1 MNERLTVGVL
11 GAGRIGKLHVENMLR
26 LPNVEVKTIAD
37 PFIEHAEEWG
47 KALNIPHL
55 VKDPEEIINDPD
67 IDVVFVCSPTDT
79 HIKMIEAAAKAGKN
93 IFCEKPI
100 SFSDEET
107 MHAYK
112 VIKENNVK
120 VQIGFNRRF
129 DKNFA
134 RVEDNVSSGK
144 IGDLHILRITSRD
157 PEPPSLDY
165 VKSSGGLFMDMTIHD
180 FDMARFVSDSEVS
193 EVSVLGAALVNPD
206 ISKVGDIDTAII
218 SLKFENGALGV
229 IDNSREAVYGYDQRI
244 EAFGSKGTTESAN
257 ELDTRVKLSTSESVF
272 EDQPLHFFLER
283 YNDAY
288 INEVEQFFS
297 AIRNDEEVPCTFKDG
312 IMAQRIAQAA
322 KESLVSNK
330 PVKVQKI
337 KE

>member
-1 MNERLTVGVL
+1 MNKKIIVGVL
-11 GAGRIGKLHVENMLR
+11 GAGRIGKLHVENMLK
-26 LPNVEVKTIAD
+26 LPNIEVKTIAD
-37 PFIEHAEEWG
+37 PFIENAEEWG
-47 KALNIPHL
+47 KALNIPNL
-55 VKDPEEIINDPD
+55 VKEPKKIMNDPE
-67 IDVVFVCSPTDT
+67 IDVVFICSPTDT
-79 HIKMIEAAAKAGKN
+79 HIEMIEAAANAGKN

-107 MHAYK
+107 LHAYE
-112 VIKENNVK
+112 VIKKNNVK
-120 VQIGFNRRF
+120 AQIGFNRRF

-157 PEPPSLDY
+157 PEPPNLDY
-165 VKSSGGLFMDMTIHD
+165 VKSSGGMFMDMTIHD
-180 FDMARFVSDSEVS
+180 FDMARFVSGSEVS
-193 EVSVLGAALVNPD
+193 EVSVMGNSLVNPE
-206 ISKVGDIDTAII
+206 ISKLGDIDTAII
-218 SLKFENGALGV
+218 TLKFENGALGV

-244 EAFGSKGTTESAN
+244 EAFGSKGATEIEN
-257 ELDTRVKLSTSESVF
+257 ELDTRVKLSTGDSVS

-288 INEVEQFFS
+288 VNEVEQFFY
-297 AIRNDEEVPCTFKDG
+297 AIRNNEEVPCTFKDG

-322 KESLVSNK
+322 KESLMSNK
-330 PVKVQKI
+330 PVKVKNI